1 MEGEHDVRWRESMT
15 RDGGRAWR
23 EMEGDHDERWRE
35 SMTRDGG
42 GE

>member
-1 MEGEHDVRWRESMT
+1 MEGENDERWRGSMT

-23 EMEGDHDERWRE
+23 EMEGEHDERWRE

-42 GE
+42 RA